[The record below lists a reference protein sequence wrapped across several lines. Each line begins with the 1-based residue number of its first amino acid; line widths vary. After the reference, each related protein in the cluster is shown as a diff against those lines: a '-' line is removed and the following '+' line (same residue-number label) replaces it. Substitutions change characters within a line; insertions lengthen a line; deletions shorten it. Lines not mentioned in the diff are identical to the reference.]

1 MGDRKCRLSPNTTII
16 FILGL
21 ASILSTPFA
30 NADVAVADGA
40 SSSLSTYI
48 IQVQKPKDKDLTTL
62 EDLDT
67 LYRSFLPTAAAS
79 SNQEQRMVHSYRNV
93 LSGFAAKLTAE
104 EAKAIREKDRVLHV
118 RPEKALSL
126 HTTHTP
132 NFLGL
137 HQGVG
142 LWNDSNYGKGMIIG
156 VLDTGIFPDHP
167 SFSDE
172 GMPPP
177 PAKWKGRC
185 DFNGTSCNNKL
196 IGARSFTSSST
207 THAQAVPPYDGEGHG
222 THTSSTAAG
231 AFVRDASALG
241 HAKGTA
247 TGMAPLAH
255 LAMYKV
261 CDANGCLESDI
272 LAGLDTAIEDGVDV
286 LSLSLGGLSQP
297 FFDDVIAIGAFA
309 ATQKGIFVSCSAGN
323 SGPSD
328 GTLSNEAPWILTVGA
343 SSIDRTIKATA
354 HLGNGQEF
362 DGETLY
368 QPHDFP
374 PTLLPLIYAG
384 VNGDPSSALCLPGSL
399 GGRSDLQ
406 GKVVVC
412 DIGDGR
418 GRVAKGQEVKNAGGA
433 AMILVNGPIEGYT
446 TLVDAHVLPAVHV
459 SYVAG
464 MAIKDYL
471 STALAPAATILFKG
485 TLIGRSVAPAV
496 SFFSSR
502 GPNFQSPGILKPDI
516 IGPGVNIIAGW
527 PFPLD
532 NSTNKKHSFNV
543 ISGTSMSCPHLSGV
557 AALLKSAHPDWSP
570 AAIKSAIL
578 TTATTSNLERRP
590 IVDQTLHPADI
601 FATGAGH
608 VNPSKAVDPGLIYD
622 VGPQDYI
629 AYLCGLGYTDSEIET
644 IVQETVTCS
653 SIPSIPDYQLNYP
666 SISVRFE
673 GSVNTVSVTRTVR
686 NVGPAKSRYI
696 LSLIDPI
703 MGLDSIGVS
712 PGDLEFTEVNQTV
725 SYTVDFTRSVDWN
738 TTATPFAQG
747 AITWVSGQHS
757 VRTPVAVLFE

>member
-1 MGDRKCRLSPNTTII
+1 MEDRKCRLSPNTTVI

-21 ASILSTPFA
+21 SSILSTLLA
-30 NADVAVADGA
+30 NAAIAVADT

-48 IQVQKPKDKDLTTL
+48 IQVRKPTDKDLATL

-67 LYRSFLPTAAAS
+67 LYRSFLPTSAAS
-79 SNQEQRMVHSYRNV
+79 SDQEQRMVHSYRNV

-137 HQGVG
+137 HHGVG
-142 LWNDSNYGKGMIIG
+142 LWNDSNLGKGVIIG

-185 DFNGTSCNNKL
+185 DFNGTSCNCKL
-196 IGARSFTSSST
+196 ISARTFIRSST
-207 THAQAVPPYDGEGHG
+207 TPVQVVPPYDDEGHG

-231 AFVRDASALG
+231 AFVRGASALG

-247 TGMAPLAH
+247 AGMAPLAH

-261 CDANGCLESDI
+261 CEAKGCLETDI
-272 LAGLDTAIEDGVDV
+272 LAGLDAAIEDGVDV
-286 LSLSLGGLSQP
+286 LSLSIGGPSVP
-297 FFDDVIAIGAFA
+297 FFDDSIAKGAFA

-323 SGPSD
+323 NGPSD
-328 GTLSNEAPWILTVGA
+328 GTLANEALWILTVGA
-343 SSIDRTIKATA
+343 SSIDRTIAATA
-354 HLGNGQEF
+354 QLGNGQEF

-368 QPHDFP
+368 QPHDFS
-374 PTLLPLIYAG
+374 PTLLPLVYAG

-399 GGRSDLQ
+399 VGRSTIQ

-412 DIGDGR
+412 EIGDGR
-418 GRVAKGQEVKNAGGA
+418 GRVAKGQEVKDAGGM

-464 MAIKDYL
+464 KAIKGYL
-471 STALAPAATILFKG
+471 STAPAPTATILFKG
-485 TLIGRSVAPAV
+485 TLIGRSAVPAV

-502 GPNFQSPGILKPDI
+502 GPNIQSPGILKPDI

-527 PFPLD
+527 PFSLD
-532 NSTNKKHSFNV
+532 NSTNLKHAFNV

-557 AALLKSAHPDWSP
+557 VALLKSAHPDWSP
-570 AAIKSAIL
+570 AAIKSAIV
-578 TTATTSNLERRP
+578 TTATTSNMERQP

-608 VNPSKAVDPGLIYD
+608 VNPSKAVNPGLIYD
-622 VGPQDYI
+622 VRPQDYI

-644 IVQETVTCS
+644 IVQETVACS
-653 SIPSIPDYQLNYP
+653 SITSIPDYQLNYP
-666 SISVRFE
+666 SISVRFGGWVRE
-673 GSVNTVSVTRTVR
+673 VSVMRTVR
-686 NVGPAKSRYI
+686 NVGPAKSRYR
-696 LSLIDPI
+696 SVIDSI
-703 MGLDSIGVS
+703 MGLDLIGVS
-712 PGDLEFTEVNQTV
+712 PGDLEFTETNQTA
-725 SYTVDFTRSVDWN
+725 SYRVDFVRRVDWN
-738 TTATPFAQG
+738 ATAAPFARG
-747 AITWVSGQHS
+747 AITWVSVQHS
-757 VRTPVAVLFE
+757 VRTPVAVVFE